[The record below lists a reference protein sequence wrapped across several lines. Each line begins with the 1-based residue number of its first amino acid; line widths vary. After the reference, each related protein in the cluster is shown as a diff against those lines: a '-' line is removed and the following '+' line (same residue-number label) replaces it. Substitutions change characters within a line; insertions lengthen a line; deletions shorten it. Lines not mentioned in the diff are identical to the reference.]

1 MKKKILLALVAVAL
15 LVGGGVAYTHAKDGS
30 CCGKSADE
38 CCGKCGGDMSKCP
51 VK

>member
-30 CCGKSADE
+30 CCGKSAGE
-38 CCGKCGGDMSKCP
+38 CCGKCRGRLSQNP
-51 VK
+51 L